1 MYMRTMRRKDREI
14 TTQAAVAILDVAEYG
29 VLSTVTEDGQ
39 PYGVPLSYIYKNDA
53 IYFHCAIDGQKLDN
67 IAYNPKIS
75 FCVVGN
81 TNVLPD
87 TFGTEYES
95 VVIFGTASEIHGDER
110 YMALVSFLEKYCSEF
125 VKEGLN
131 YIHSK
136 DRATKVYKIEISY
149 ISGKSGNLDVE
160 AENKMHFTPKL

>member
-1 MYMRTMRRKDREI
+1 MRTMRRKDREI
-14 TTQAAVAILDVAEYG
+14 TTQAAVAILGAAEYG

-95 VVIFGTASEIHGDER
+95 VVIFGAASEIYGDER
-110 YMALVSFLEKYCSEF
+110 HMALVSLLDKYCTEY
-125 VKEGLN
+125 VQEGLN
-131 YIHSK
+131 YINAK

-149 ISGKSGNLDVE
+149 ISGKSRNLDVE
-160 AENKMHFTPKL
+160 AENKIHFIPKR